1 VAPGSVRQRKQRV
14 VEALAAASACLFG
27 SAFENKRR
35 YNTRCCEAACIRHR
49 NFPKLLAFNVS
60 RRSQVSRLIAGIGL
74 ILVAFFVSGS
84 TTNPADVYLPQLKDK
99 DPDTRVAA
107 LRELLTSL
115 DSRIPEAMLPLLSDE
130 GNSIRRLA
138 ARAIGSRW
146 WQIPKEKTES
156 YVNALQNNLRSE
168 VDFEDETHMAE
179 RAIGLLTKK
188 YDSKMFSRSL
198 NGRWVIYERRS
209 FPCLIDTT
217 TYTEELL
224 GWTPAYNR
232 DSEMPPWLFGG
243 NSPIDENEALWHP
256 EKEAVALGVGISRRA
271 TSVWIWEHKHGVQKL
286 TRSELIKLLHP
297 KGKIEEPNPIT
308 AEFKEWKG
316 DDLLVSVGWGLE
328 DEGGA
333 VIAWNLANHGWRVIS
348 REPAKK

>member
-1 VAPGSVRQRKQRV
+1 VSNKKHISKFT
-14 VEALAAASACLFG
+14 SA
-27 SAFENKRR
+27 
-35 YNTRCCEAACIRHR
+35 
-49 NFPKLLAFNVS
+49 V
-60 RRSQVSRLIAGIGL
+60 GL
-74 ILVAFFVSGS
+74 IVVAFFLSGS

-99 DPDTRVAA
+99 DPDTRIEG

-146 WQIPKEKTES
+146 WQIPSDKTQS
-156 YVNALQNNLRSE
+156 YVTALQSNLKTE

-188 YDSKMFSRSL
+188 YDSKMFSRSP
-198 NGRWVIYERRS
+198 NGRWVLYERRG

-224 GWTPAYNR
+224 GWAPTYDR
-232 DSEMPPWLFGG
+232 REEMQPWVFGS
-243 NSPIDENEALWHP
+243 NSPIEEDGALWHP
-256 EKEAVALGVGISRRA
+256 SKEAVALGVSISKRA

-286 TRSELIKLLHP
+286 THSELVRLLHP
-297 KGKIEEPNPIT
+297 KGKIDEPNPIN
-308 AEFKEWKG
+308 ASFVKWKG
-316 DDLLVSVGWGLE
+316 DDLIVSVTWGME
-328 DEGGA
+328 EEGGA
-333 VIAWNLANHGWRVIS
+333 TLAWNLANHKWRVVS
-348 REPAKK
+348 REAAKKER

>member
-1 VAPGSVRQRKQRV
+1 VSD
-14 VEALAAASACLFG
+14 
-27 SAFENKRR
+27 
-35 YNTRCCEAACIRHR
+35 T
-49 NFPKLLAFNVS
+49 PKA
-60 RRSQVSRLIAGIGL
+60 SRLIAPIGL
-74 ILVAFFVSGS
+74 LLVAFCISGS
-84 TTNPADVYLPQLKDK
+84 ATNPADVYLPQLKDK
-99 DPDTRVAA
+99 DPDTRIAA

-156 YVNALQNNLRSE
+156 YVNALQSNLKAE

-179 RAIGLLTKK
+179 RAIGLLTRR
-188 YDSKMFSRSL
+188 YDSKMFSRSP
-198 NGRWVIYERRS
+198 NGRWVLYERRG
-209 FPCLIDTT
+209 FPCLIDTPT
-217 TYTEELL
+217 STEELV
-224 GWTPAYNR
+224 GWSPVYNHN
-232 DSEMPPWLFGG
+232 SEMPPWFFGG
-243 NSPIDENEALWHP
+243 NSPIGQDEALWHP
-256 EKEAVALGVGISRRA
+256 TREAVALSVSTSRRA

-286 TRSELIKLLHP
+286 THSDLVKLLHP

-316 DDLLVSVGWGLE
+316 DDLLVSVSWGLE

-333 VIAWNLANHGWRVIS
+333 TVAWNLANHGWRVIS